1 VQGLPSGAAWRGAF
15 KAEEDTVSLVESVG
29 GDENREVF
37 DVQVEGAPWFFADG
51 ILVHN
56 CTIIDDPQTRRGAD
70 SEVERA
76 ASLQGMSDLSTRVT
90 DPRIAAQVLIQQRLH
105 VNDATDWALKNWRA
119 DRVHLMYPAR
129 FDPDRESSGDPRTYR
144 GELLWPEVWS
154 DAELRNI
161 EAGLKA
167 LDGDRLSD
175 YAVAGQL
182 QQNPIPK
189 GGGII
194 KREWIEAW
202 PPTMPDGSFPG
213 DMVNDGRIR
222 YPAFEYVAACVD
234 TAFTSKQQNDRSAMV
249 VIGIFRAEGRGR
261 IERRGDGTMVRVADD
276 YGFPKALIMYG
287 WAKRLE
293 LHGPPEI
300 IPAGITREEWASPGM
315 RARRRE
321 TWGLVETVDD
331 TCKRYRVDHLTI
343 LTLGQGHGLEQELRR
358 LHSDGAYGVSMEAEV
373 GDKEA
378 RAYAVQHLFSA
389 RQVYSPM
396 YEDGTVPT
404 WCEPLL
410 DELCIFPRGQHDDFV
425 DATVGC
431 LRHLR
436 QIGLMERREE
446 FDRGEE
452 RSMMWETNRRVQLP
466 YDL

>member
-1 VQGLPSGAAWRGAF
+1 
-15 KAEEDTVSLVESVG
+15 
-29 GDENREVF
+29 
-37 DVQVEGAPWFFADG
+37 
-51 ILVHN
+51 
-56 CTIIDDPQTRRGAD
+56 
-70 SEVERA
+70 
-76 ASLQGMSDLSTRVT
+76 
-90 DPRIAAQVLIQQRLH
+90 
-105 VNDATDWALKNWRA
+105 
-119 DRVHLMYPAR
+119 
-129 FDPDRESSGDPRTYR
+129 
-144 GELLWPEVWS
+144 
-154 DAELRNI
+154 
-161 EAGLKA
+161 
-167 LDGDRLSD
+167 
-175 YAVAGQL
+175 
-182 QQNPIPK
+182 
-189 GGGII
+189 
-194 KREWIEAW
+194 
-202 PPTMPDGSFPG
+202 
-213 DMVNDGRIR
+213 
-222 YPAFEYVAACVD
+222 
-234 TAFTSKQQNDRSAMV
+234 
-249 VIGIFRAEGRGR
+249 
-261 IERRGDGTMVRVADD
+261 
-276 YGFPKALIMYG
+276 
-287 WAKRLE
+287 
-293 LHGPPEI
+293 
-300 IPAGITREEWASPGM
+300 M